1 MLQPFM
7 GYNHFGMAS
16 ELALDTTCFPIP
28 ENHVALCISARDPL
42 SIRGETDLASVSCN
56 GVASKPLFP
65 VLSEIV
71 GVVEQDLIIQ

>member
-7 GYNHFGMAS
+7 GDNHLGMTP

-28 ENHVALCISARDPL
+28 ENHVALCVSARDPL
-42 SIRGETDLASVSCN
+42 SIRGETDLASVSRN
-56 GVASKPLFP
+56 GMASKPLFP